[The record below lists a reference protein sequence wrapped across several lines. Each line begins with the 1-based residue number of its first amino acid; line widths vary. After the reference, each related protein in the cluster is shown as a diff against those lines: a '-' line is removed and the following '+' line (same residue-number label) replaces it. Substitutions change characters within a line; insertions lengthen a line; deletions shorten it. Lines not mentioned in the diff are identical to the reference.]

1 MLTFRLVTLPPY
13 KKKKKP
19 YDHKQN
25 ATTYSTHECILSC
38 RQFMHSHL
46 HINNISSPDSGK
58 GRCFYNLRSFHC
70 NKSLTN
76 CGFKWP
82 SLKQFTINPSNSK
95 VPDFHSQQQAQI
107 NPHSLTAS
115 FMFKSK
121 HSSNLILSI
130 NLEGDG
136 DEGQPA
142 SSKIDLRFCLFK
154 NNQRKIPC

>member
-1 MLTFRLVTLPPY
+1 MITSRMQQLIQPMNVFSPADSSCTVICI
-13 KKKKKP
+13 
-19 YDHKQN
+19 
-25 ATTYSTHECILSC
+25 STI
-38 RQFMHSHL
+38 SHL
-46 HINNISSPDSGK
+46 QTVGK
-58 GRCFYNLRSFHC
+58 GDVFIILEVSTVIKVSHF
-70 NKSLTN
+70 SLN

-121 HSSNLILSI
+121 YSSNLILSI